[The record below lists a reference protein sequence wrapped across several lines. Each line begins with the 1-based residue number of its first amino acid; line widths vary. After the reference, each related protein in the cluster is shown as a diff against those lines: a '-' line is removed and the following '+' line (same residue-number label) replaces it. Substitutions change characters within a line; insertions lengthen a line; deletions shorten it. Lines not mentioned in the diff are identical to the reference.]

1 MLRIGIIGTGHLA
14 ANMVEG
20 WMRDPEC
27 RPDITLS
34 PRNAAVAGKLSG
46 RFGVRVAGGNQEVA
60 DSPDLVVLACR
71 PAQAA
76 DALQGLAWRSGQH
89 LVSVCA
95 GIPLAALSAPG
106 ATTCRAMPLTASR
119 IGESPTILFP
129 DLSPVR
135 AALSSLGPVIAVAD
149 EAAFE
154 IASVDAALY
163 GWVFALI
170 GEMSDWSAQ
179 SGLDPVVARHLAAHV
194 FRAATGMV
202 LKHPGAPLPELLGE
216 LATPGGITEL
226 GLGELSER
234 EALEAWL
241 AAADRVLERLRD
253 RG

>member
-1 MLRIGIIGTGHLA
+1 MRIGIIGTGHLA

-20 WMRDPEC
+20 WMRDPENH
-27 RPDITLS
+27 PEITVS
-34 PRNAAVAGKLSG
+34 PRNSTISGELAERYGVGIAA
-46 RFGVRVAGGNQEVA
+46 GNQGVLDA
-60 DSPDLVVLACR
+60 SDIVVLACR
-71 PAQAA
+71 PAHVAQA
-76 DALQGLAWRSGQH
+76 LEGLAWRSGQQ

-95 GIPLAALSAPG
+95 GVPLTDLVAPG
-106 ATTCRAMPLTASR
+106 AGICRAMPLTASR

-129 DLSPVR
+129 DGAPVR
-135 AALSSLGPVIAVAD
+135 AALSLLGPVIAVAD

-170 GEMSDWSAQ
+170 GSMSDWSAQ
-179 SGLDPVVARHLAAHV
+179 TGLDPAVARHLTAHV

-202 LKHPGAPLPELLGE
+202 LKHPGAPLAELLDE

-234 EALEAWL
+234 DALEAWR
-241 AAADRVLERLRD
+241 AAADRVLERLR
-253 RG
+253 GG